1 MHPAL
6 KLISSAGLFLG
17 LGTSSFFLAFG
28 AALNQEADTTAVL
41 RAIAQS
47 HLTSK
52 PVVPIQAGR
61 DRWIVRE
68 MTGLNQLMQQRGL
81 SEHDRAGGMI
91 SYQSLTQRLD
101 VSCGMFSQFYLICE
115 AGQPQPLEQLGKP

>member
-1 MHPAL
+1 MNPTR
-6 KLISSAGLFLG
+6 KIISSAGLLLG
-17 LGTSSFFLAFG
+17 IGASSFLLAFG
-28 AALNQEADTTAVL
+28 AALNQEADTTSVF

-47 HLTSK
+47 HLTGN
-52 PVVPIQAGR
+52 PVVPIQSGR

-81 SEHDRAGGMI
+81 SERDRAGGMI

-115 AGQPQPLEQLGKP
+115 AGQPQPL

>member
-6 KLISSAGLFLG
+6 KLISSAGLCLG
-17 LGTSSFFLAFG
+17 FGTSSFFLAFG

-47 HLTSK
+47 HLTGK

-68 MTGLNQLMQQRGL
+68 LTGLNQLMRQRGFR
-81 SEHDRAGGMI
+81 ERDRAGAVI
-91 SYQSLTQRLD
+91 QYQSTTQRLD
-101 VSCGMFSQFYLICE
+101 VSCGMFSQFYMICE
-115 AGQPQPLEQLGKP
+115 AGKPQPL